1 MNIDTNYSN
10 VPTDPIQRN
19 QLMRKMVDEVVGTT
33 FFEPML
39 KSAHNSVLK
48 GKYGHGGRG
57 EEMFQGQLNIEL
69 ARCIGRGVKTG
80 SLADALYR
88 KFSGQSQSVGQPTAT
103 VENDGKFSTISTE
116 KSSNASSF
124 ETVHTN

>member
-69 ARCIGRGVKTG
+69 ARCIGRGVKIG
-80 SLADALYR
+80 GLADALYR
-88 KFSGQSQSVGQPTAT
+88 KYASKSVGEPTVTAK
-103 VENDGKFSTISTE
+103 NNGKFSAINTDVSLN
-116 KSSNASSF
+116 KSSFDA
-124 ETVHTN
+124 VQAD